1 MDSTPSS
8 HRSEPSRLRTKWAS
22 RLARIGD
29 LNVETKEPPHLS
41 LDLAPSPSPKKAA
54 TPSPSTLSLRTSNSI
69 PLHELLLLSS
79 SPLRKSKTRLA
90 DRLDMAEEQVEAAGS
105 RRRCKSR
112 TAQMGLL
119 GCASPR
125 NARRSRRRSEIEIR
139 EEKELGLMDEVG
151 GKPRKKRHSV
161 RSKKEKLSLVPS
173 VPSSSLSPKTVDDDG
188 GNLDRI
194 GQLINDLITWRDIA
208 KSSLWFGVGTL
219 CFLSSCFTSGI
230 NFSVFSAISQLGLLF
245 LGASFVSNSICQRNN
260 DEKKHDFKLKEDDIF
275 RLAKVILPAT
285 NLAIS
290 KTRELFSGE
299 PSMTLKVAPL
309 LVLGAEYGHLITL
322 WRLCAIGFFL
332 SFSVP
337 KLYSC
342 YSIQINQK
350 VEWLKWWVAEV
361 WGACSHKK
369 IVAASAITAFWNL
382 STVKTR
388 IFTAFISL
396 VILRYCRQHIV
407 HRMDQG
413 KADTSEQVQQ
423 QQALVVIE
431 GAGCPKQ

>member
-1 MDSTPSS
+1 MDSTPPS
-8 HRSEPSRLRTKWAS
+8 HRSEPRLRTKWAS

-29 LNVETKEPPHLS
+29 IKVETKEPPHLS
-41 LDLAPSPSPKKAA
+41 LDLVPPPSPKKAA
-54 TPSPSTLSLRTSNSI
+54 TPSPSTVSLRTSNSL

-125 NARRSRRRSEIEIR
+125 NARRSRRRSEIETR
-139 EEKELGLMDEVG
+139 EEKELGLMDEI

-173 VPSSSLSPKTVDDDG
+173 VPSASLSPKTVDDDG

-194 GQLINDLITWRDIA
+194 GQLINDLVMWRDIA

-219 CFLSSCFTSGI
+219 CFLSSCFTRGI

-299 PSMTLKVAPL
+299 PSVTLKVAPL

-361 WGACSHKK
+361 WGACTHKK
-369 IVAASAITAFWNL
+369 IVAASAVTAFWNL
-382 STVKTR
+382 STIKTR

-407 HRMDQG
+407 PRMDQG
-413 KADTSEQVQQ
+413 KTDTSEQVQQ

-431 GAGCPKQ
+431 GDGCPK